1 MWLAAHGVIPRE
13 SFIMS
18 SERPDELHPPG
29 QDVQPVSTSEPA
41 PPLLD
46 PPPNPTGG
54 KTLIVDG
61 SDSSAYP
68 RPSAALKDA
77 GPEDQVFI
85 RPGIYEDKLFI
96 TDRPVLLIGAGR
108 DQVQIFS
115 RRGGPLYLQ
124 RVTGGRLSGITFRYV
139 GSDQNSAM
147 NILDS
152 TCTIIACRATEGVL
166 SGVVVYGPSCRPTL
180 IDNEVCRNRESGI
193 FVFAGARPYVAQ
205 NLCYANH
212 HFGIAVR
219 DSSTHPD
226 LVRNTCRDNMLSGI
240 LLFHHAEAMVLDNTC
255 RDNQHWGLV
264 TTPECQTT
272 PPREQLATTNR
283 LEPNPR
289 GALTVTLEPLAE
301 IGR

>member
-1 MWLAAHGVIPRE
+1 MP
-13 SFIMS
+13 
-18 SERPDELHPPG
+18 SERPDEVHPP
-29 QDVQPVSTSEPA
+29 QQNVRQVSTSEPA
-41 PPLLD
+41 LPLLD
-46 PPPNPTGG
+46 PPPNPAGG
-54 KTLIVDG
+54 KTLVVDG
-61 SDSSAYP
+61 ADPSAYP

-77 GPEDQVFI
+77 HPEDQVFI
-85 RPGIYEDKLFI
+85 RPGAYEDKLFI
-96 TDRPVLLIGAGR
+96 TDRPILLIGAGR

-152 TCTIIACRATEGVL
+152 TCTITGCRATEGVL
-166 SGVVVYGPSCRPTL
+166 SGVVVYGPNCRPTL

-219 DSSTHPD
+219 DPNTHPD

-255 RDNQHWGLV
+255 CDNQHWGLV

-272 PPREQLATTNR
+272 PPRDQLTTANR
-283 LEPNPR
+283 LGPNPR
-289 GALTVTLEPLAE
+289 GPLMVTAEPLAE